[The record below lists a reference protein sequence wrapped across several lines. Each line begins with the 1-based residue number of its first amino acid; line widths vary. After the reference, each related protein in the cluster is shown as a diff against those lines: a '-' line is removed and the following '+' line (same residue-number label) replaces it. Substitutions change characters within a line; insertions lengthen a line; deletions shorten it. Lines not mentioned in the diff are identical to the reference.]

1 MPYSLNGRKQSV
13 REDPLIVAL
22 DLSSARE
29 AEKLIQQLGASVL
42 FYKVGLRLFTQEGPD
57 FIRYLKSKKKK
68 VFLDL
73 KFHDIPNTVAG
84 AVESATGLG
93 VDLLTVHALGG
104 LEMMQAAVKSARE
117 TAKRLKKSIPEI
129 FAVTILTSHSEISEL
144 GIKGSIS
151 KEVLRLAELA
161 EKAKVSG
168 LVCSPEEVKFLR
180 KNGLNT
186 LKILTPG
193 IRLPEDK
200 AGDQKRIATPAAALK
215 AGANYLVVGRPVYE
229 HSRPAEAV
237 QKIRESYLVNGQRV
251 LPIAKKLAV
260 RNKDQ

>member
-1 MPYSLNGRKQSV
+1 V

-22 DLSSARE
+22 DFSSARE

-57 FIRYLKSKKKK
+57 FIRTLKSKKKK

-84 AVESATGLG
+84 AVESATQLG

-104 LEMMQAAVKSARE
+104 LEMMQTAVKSARE
-117 TAKRLKKSIPEI
+117 TAKRLKKTPPEI
-129 FAVTILTSHSEISEL
+129 FAVTVLTSHAQILEL

-151 KEVLRLAELA
+151 KEVLRLAQLA
-161 EKAKVSG
+161 EKAKVAG
-168 LVCSPEEVKFLR
+168 VVCSPEEVKLIR
-180 KNGLNT
+180 KNGLS

-200 AGDQKRIATPAAALK
+200 AGDQKRIATPKDALK
-215 AGANYLVVGRPVYE
+215 AGADYLVVGRPIYE

-237 QKIRESYLVNGQRV
+237 QKIRESYFVNGQRV

-260 RNKDQ
+260 RNKD